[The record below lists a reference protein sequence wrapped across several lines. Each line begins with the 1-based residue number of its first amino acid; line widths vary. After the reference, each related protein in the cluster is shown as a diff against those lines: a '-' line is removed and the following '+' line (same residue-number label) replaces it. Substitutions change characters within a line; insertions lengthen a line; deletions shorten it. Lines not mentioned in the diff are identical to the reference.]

1 MTRISTGYAGGLSV
15 VSVAIVEDD
24 KAVREAICFSLKSEG
39 FVVTTYESAAAFLG
53 DEEALLSGCV
63 IVDQQMPG
71 MTGIELVVALRSRR
85 CFIPSILVTTWPD
98 DSLRLRALKA
108 GCLIVLEKPLQGNAL
123 SDSIHVAVDGTR
135 AILA

>member
-1 MTRISTGYAGGLSV
+1 V

-24 KAVREAICFSLKSEG
+24 NAVREALRFSLESEG
-39 FVVTTYESAAAFLG
+39 FDVRTYDSAVAFLG
-53 DEEALLSGCV
+53 DEEALLSGCL

-71 MTGIELVVALRSRR
+71 MTGIELVTLLRSRC

-108 GCLIVLEKPLQGNAL
+108 GCFVVLEKPLQGNAL
-123 SDSIHVAVDGTR
+123 SDSISVAVDGTR
-135 AILA
+135 SRSA